1 MSIYVLDT
9 VRLNLKITYSYFRNA
24 EQMKALWKLSGISE
38 KSDSGG
44 KGVLFSFT
52 VLGIRSRPW
61 GVHARQVLC
70 PSAAL
75 AWVVCCCCSLLLPLL
90 TMRVSAHSV
99 VTDSLHRSVLFFPS
113 GGSYG
118 RDSGQHGGK
127 TLTC

>member
-9 VRLNLKITYSYFRNA
+9 VRLNLKITCSYFRNA

-61 GVHARQVLC
+61 GYMLGRYCAR
-70 PSAAL
+70 
-75 AWVVCCCCSLLLPLL
+75 LLPWPALFA
-90 TMRVSAHSV
+90 VVAHCYYLS
-99 VTDSLHRSVLFFPS
+99 
-113 GGSYG
+113 
-118 RDSGQHGGK
+118 
-127 TLTC
+127 